1 MIYEFE
7 NIIHGYLTAAK
18 NHQKVVMASV
28 VALDGSSYRRPGVR
42 MLLREDGVMEG
53 AVSGGC
59 VEREI
64 FRQAQSVFDTGVPK
78 IMTYDGR
85 FRLGCE
91 GILYILIEPLQ
102 PSQAFIERFQWA
114 IERREHLVLHSGY
127 EKKATDLEAGGTTV
141 EFNDGKVMTLRE
153 QVAPAAAAESFSQ
166 KLSPSLRLLIVGAE
180 HDAEKMSRAARFA
193 GWQPVIVAPADDARS
208 AGNFPAAFKVINT
221 TPEQFDMTLID
232 KHTAVLLMTHS
243 YVTDLKYLLRLH
255 ASDLTYL
262 GVLGPLRR
270 RERLFGDLMEQCDD
284 LDPDFLEKVHGPAG
298 LHLGAETPEEI
309 AISVVAEILSVV
321 RQQTVMP
328 LKDKKGR
335 IHDNVKW

>member
-7 NIIHGYLTAAK
+7 NIIKACLTAGK
-18 NHQKVVMASV
+18 EGQKVVMASV
-28 VALDGSSYRRPGVR
+28 VALEGSSYRRPGVR
-42 MLLREDGVMEG
+42 MLLREDGHMEG

-64 FRQAQSVFDTGVPK
+64 LRRAQSVFATGIPK

-85 FRLGCE
+85 YRLGCE

-102 PSQAFIERFQWA
+102 LSQAFVARFEA
-114 IERREHLVLHSGY
+114 TIAKREPLVLRSVFVK
-127 EKKATDLEAGGTTV
+127 EETDLEAGGTRV
-141 EFNDGKVMTLRE
+141 EFCDGTIMSLNESMKVGE
-153 QVAPAAAAESFSQ
+153 AAEVFTQ
-166 KLSPSLRLLIVGAE
+166 ELAPSLRLLIVGAE
-180 HDAEKMSRAARFA
+180 HDAEKMSRAARFT
-193 GWQPVIVAPADDARS
+193 GWQPVIVAPADDART
-208 AGNFPAAFKVINT
+208 AENFPAAFKVVNT
-221 TPEQFDMTLID
+221 TPEHLDTSLID

-243 YVTDLKYLLRLH
+243 YVTDLRYLLKLREVKL
-255 ASDLTYL
+255 AYL
-262 GVLGPLRR
+262 GVLGPVRR

-284 LDPDFLEKVHGPAG
+284 LDPAFLERIHGPAG

-309 AISVVAEILSVV
+309 AIAVIAEILSVI

-335 IHDNVKW
+335 IHENVKW